1 MTIWFI
7 LTFELSFFNVT
18 VKCTTLNR
26 KCVAKILILTAI
38 YRNFRVLWFTFQ
50 LSKKCQGQEHFNE
63 LMISCF

>member
-26 KCVAKILILTAI
+26 KCVAKILILI
-38 YRNFRVLWFTFQ
+38 DPEF
-50 LSKKCQGQEHFNE
+50 
-63 LMISCF
+63 